1 MTFALIFSATI
12 VAVYIIICLLAG
24 VVCGLYNC
32 KKRKSYYSV
41 SNEGS
46 LARLTQHLTDY
57 PEDACKI
64 ICINNLDD
72 DELIVILTRLSD
84 EYGFDII

>member
-32 KKRKSYYSV
+32 KKSKSYYSV

-46 LARLTQHLTDY
+46 LARLAQHLAEY

-64 ICINNLDD
+64 ICINNLEDD
-72 DELIVILTRLSD
+72 GLIVTLNCLSD
-84 EYGFDII
+84 QYGFDII